1 MGLFRICAYWPLRP
15 RWSAKERA
23 AKGIR
28 VFIRSGCSFLKIR
41 ERGYARPCE
50 SGGPA
55 RAAITPNTEVQTGR
69 RPAVSGRWM
78 TTSQPKKTSIGKV
91 YHFSVL
97 VFFAGAV
104 GGKREASGILHSFRV
119 VAYFSDSARR
129 SVGV

>member
-1 MGLFRICAYWPLRP
+1 MPVGLCGHVGLQKSGQPKGFVSSLEVVAAFSRFGSVATPDPVKAGDRP
-15 RWSAKERA
+15 
-23 AKGIR
+23 
-28 VFIRSGCSFLKIR
+28 
-41 ERGYARPCE
+41 
-50 SGGPA
+50 
-55 RAAITPNTEVQTGR
+55 ITPNTEVQTGR
-69 RPAVSGRWM
+69 RPAVSGLWM

-119 VAYFSDSARR
+119 VAYFSESARR